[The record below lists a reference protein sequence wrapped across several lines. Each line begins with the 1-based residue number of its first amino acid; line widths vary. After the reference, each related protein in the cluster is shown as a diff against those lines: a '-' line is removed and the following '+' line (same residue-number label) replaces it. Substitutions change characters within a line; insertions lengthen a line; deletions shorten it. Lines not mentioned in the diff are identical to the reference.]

1 MIYVFQKNIIESIN
15 SFLNIL
21 LEVLL
26 FVNIV
31 FKSGINNTV
40 VFLKPFLFS
49 ALNTLVSDRQ
59 FNGGIWI
66 HRSHKDTR
74 SNHGGHVQGE
84 LVFREPQSV
93 NQKEEVRTAA
103 QCQ

>member
-1 MIYVFQKNIIESIN
+1 MHLNSDICISKIIIESIN

-31 FKSGINNTV
+31 FKSGIHNTV

-49 ALNTLVSDRQ
+49 ALNTLVSDPP
-59 FNGGIWI
+59 
-66 HRSHKDTR
+66 
-74 SNHGGHVQGE
+74 V
-84 LVFREPQSV
+84 
-93 NQKEEVRTAA
+93 
-103 QCQ
+103 